1 MERNLRKTLLFIL
14 LPVLLLLLLLFFIL
28 WFRVETVTV
37 TGAEYY
43 TEEEIKKLVF
53 TSALDYNSLYLS
65 LHYKG
70 GELDDIPFIQK
81 IVVTRQSHNTVKI
94 QVYEKTLAG
103 CVKYMNQYIYFD
115 KDGIVLECSDEQL
128 EGVPL
133 ITGMDYGG
141 FTLYQRLEVEKEE
154 IFNKILDLSQLV
166 QKYELSL
173 DRIHFFEDTSVML
186 ETSGIKI
193 YLGEQEF
200 YDEEIASLAEIL
212 PTAIGEGLKGNIH
225 MESYTPGD
233 DVIFHKE

>member
-1 MERNLRKTLLFIL
+1 
-14 LPVLLLLLLLFFIL
+14 
-28 WFRVETVTV
+28 
-37 TGAEYY
+37 
-43 TEEEIKKLVF
+43 
-53 TSALDYNSLYLS
+53 
-65 LHYKG
+65 
-70 GELDDIPFIQK
+70 
-81 IVVTRQSHNTVKI
+81 
-94 QVYEKTLAG
+94 
-103 CVKYMNQYIYFD
+103 
-115 KDGIVLECSDEQL
+115 
-128 EGVPL
+128 
-133 ITGMDYGG
+133 MDYGG

-154 IFNKILDLSQLV
+154 IFNRILDLSQLV

-225 MESYTPGD
+225 MENYTPGD